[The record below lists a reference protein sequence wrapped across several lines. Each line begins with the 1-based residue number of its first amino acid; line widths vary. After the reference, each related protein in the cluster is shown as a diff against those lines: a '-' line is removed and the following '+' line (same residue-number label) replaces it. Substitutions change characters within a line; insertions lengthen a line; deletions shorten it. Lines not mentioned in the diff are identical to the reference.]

1 MGELRAIQP
10 CVMPKPGFCWSAA
23 VLQCSLR
30 GPGLQMRAFPGHLP
44 SLELLLIGFCYP
56 PDHWRWIR
64 STAEGLQD
72 GLHSV
77 TPPGASRGGGFALLP
92 LDGDGGIACST
103 QCLTEL
109 CSYCACLPCLGM
121 VPAALLFGVLS

>member
-64 STAEGLQD
+64 STAEGLT
-72 GLHSV
+72 GWAAFCH
-77 TPPGASRGGGFALLP
+77 PPG
-92 LDGDGGIACST
+92 
-103 QCLTEL
+103 CLSGWWL
-109 CSYCACLPCLGM
+109 CAAPARWGWRHCMQHP
-121 VPAALLFGVLS
+121 VPH